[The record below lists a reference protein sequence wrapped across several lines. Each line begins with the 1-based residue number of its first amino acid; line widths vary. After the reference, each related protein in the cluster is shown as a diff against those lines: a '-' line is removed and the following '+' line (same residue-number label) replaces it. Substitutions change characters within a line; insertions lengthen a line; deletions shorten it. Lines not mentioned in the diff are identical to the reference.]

1 MKHCMLSL
9 DLADAENDQRTDFYN
24 AVDDD
29 GWVKLAG
36 VDTVWKKSFDDTFL
50 NPSIQRRIIAALKV
64 AAEAARIKRV
74 TFAAQIGNNEA
85 QTGQIVK
92 VPGGFEGS
100 FN

>member
-9 DLADAENDQRTDFYN
+9 DLADADNDQRTDFYD
-24 AVDDD
+24 ALDLD

-36 VDTVWKKSFDDTFL
+36 VNTAWRKSFDDTFL
-50 NPSIQRRIIAALKV
+50 NPSIQRRIISALEGAA
-64 AAEAARIKRV
+64 AAARIRRV

-85 QTGQIVK
+85 QTGQTVK
-92 VPGGFEGS
+92 VPGGYESS

>member
-9 DLADAENDQRTDFYN
+9 DLADAANDNRTDFYN
-24 AVDDD
+24 VLDADD
-29 GWVKLAG
+29 WVKLAG

-50 NPSIQRRIIAALKV
+50 NPSIQRRILTALKE
-64 AAEAARIKRV
+64 AAEAARVRRV

-92 VPGGFEGS
+92 VSGGFEGS